1 LNTLVN
7 KRKYGKL
14 NSSLLES
21 NVDNEVYGI
30 SYTIDLITIDL
41 NILNT
46 SAVAVVVNIALT
58 IGNVDNIPMKD
69 YIEYGVSIPPNGVL
83 IRSDLKCSPGEKIII
98 HPDNEGVV
106 VRVSGYEGL

>member
-1 LNTLVN
+1 
-7 KRKYGKL
+7 
-14 NSSLLES
+14 
-21 NVDNEVYGI
+21 
-30 SYTIDLITIDL
+30 
-41 NILNT
+41 
-46 SAVAVVVNIALT
+46 
-58 IGNVDNIPMKD
+58 MKD